1 MIKRNQYQ
9 GDLALGKRLKTTTVA
24 TLDTITELS
33 QTVADTVTTVRSGVE
48 LVHGAL
54 QIPIMEQRIELA
66 TVAKKG
72 LDDLVALGMTQQEAC
87 SYLQVPFVPAQQT
100 KVSSIASAASI
111 LA

>member
-1 MIKRNQYQ
+1 MIKRNEYQ

-48 LVHGAL
+48 LVHGAM

-72 LDDLVALGMTQQEAC
+72 LDDLVALGMTPQEA
-87 SYLQVPFVPAQQT
+87 SAYLQVPFVPQQT
-100 KVSSIASAASI
+100 KVSSIASAASV

>member
-1 MIKRNQYQ
+1 MIKRNEYQ
-9 GDLALGKRLKTTTVA
+9 GDLALGKRIKTTTVA

-66 TVAKKG
+66 QVIQQGIKDLTVS
-72 LDDLVALGMTQQEAC
+72 GMSKQEAC
-87 SYLQVPFVPAQQT
+87 DYLQVPYIPAVEAR
-100 KVSSIASAASI
+100 VSGIVSAASSI
-111 LA
+111 

>member
-1 MIKRNQYQ
+1 MIKRNEYQ
-9 GDLALGKRLKTTTVA
+9 GDLALGKRIKTTTVA

-54 QIPIMEQRIELA
+54 QIPIMEQRIEIA
-66 TVAKKG
+66 TIAKKG
-72 LDDLVALGMTQQEAC
+72 LDDLVALGMSQEEA
-87 SYLQVPFVPAQQT
+87 SAYLQIPYVPAQT
-100 KVSSIASAASI
+100 RVSGIASAASI